1 MKCTGTLHH
10 RGHCENPKERI
21 SENWK
26 VNGVWE
32 IDDKA
37 TGENMQN
44 CGCEQSNSQQ
54 FADVSTFSVHYAL
67 KSIMKANSVIDL
79 LCLWFI

>member
-37 TGENMQN
+37 TGENM
-44 CGCEQSNSQQ
+44 
-54 FADVSTFSVHYAL
+54 
-67 KSIMKANSVIDL
+67 
-79 LCLWFI
+79 